1 VALTDDGSVA
11 AQWVMRGTNTASFMG
26 LPATGREMSLPGAD
40 FITFAEEGI
49 ATVTGY
55 FDSGKL
61 PRDLGLD

>member
-1 VALTDDGSVA
+1 VGDARDEHGVVHGAASDGTGDVA
-11 AQWVMRGTNTASFMG
+11 AG
-26 LPATGREMSLPGAD
+26 GR